1 MNLPELRGPR
11 IPKRHPACPGKSRC
25 QLPSCIHNAPISR
38 FSADESSVDSYED
51 DGVRGAY
58 PSVTCVREG
67 VSYQRIDAGS
77 ELDANDR
84 ENDDEQKAANGTN
97 VFFVQNK
104 IQEISRIILDRI
116 ISCFR

>member
-1 MNLPELRGPR
+1 MNMPELRGPR
-11 IPKRHPACPGKSRC
+11 ILKRHPACPGKSRC
-25 QLPSCIHNAPISR
+25 QLPSCIHNKPNLR

-51 DGVRGAY
+51 DGVLGAY

-77 ELDANDR
+77 EFDANGQ
-84 ENDDEQKAANGTN
+84 ENNDEPKAANSTKM
-97 VFFVQNK
+97 FFVQNK
-104 IQEISRIILDRI
+104 IQEISRIILDRF